1 MYNVFKRPMFK
12 RGGSTQGTG
21 IMSHVERR
29 PNYSIGGGVIQGN
42 PMGSRIGF
50 QSPFY
55 VPGGMSQGMISELA
69 NYGNIGT
76 RGGLPRQN
84 IPTGGLSQA
93 AKGRFPSLRIA
104 TRAASIPG
112 ASTVGTLAAP
122 TVGSGI
128 LAYLNRPKTIEAL
141 KYMKEMTEA
150 GVMDET
156 SALDYQKY
164 AEELIKKDKQGKPI
178 SFTDAFFLDPETG
191 TYPKF
196 LGRTKDRQIKKAMED
211 ELQAPGSPGYENR
224 LKEMEA
230 EKIAEATA
238 LEKEEEAKEL
248 AAIAKAKAAAEK
260 DAKYTE
266 SDILSSVEDEKKI
279 LDKILPDN
287 VSTSEKAF
295 LIAKAMKGETL
306 ADKLDIAGTE
316 GMKLAKGKSARDREK
331 ALLAYKGATQ
341 KDLAKIAAG
350 KKGFSEK
357 QFEEMSK
364 LKAISENT
372 KLPEK
377 VRNKALKDLAS
388 KQSVI
393 NMLSPKQTRFDATKT
408 GIELNN
414 YNKLISKIIKKPK
427 NDPNYQR
434 DLNAILNTRSL
445 LANVPEARE
454 RLFAL
459 DKVLA
464 DAGILEFKKDGGRIG
479 YALGTENPMA
489 TRPTVGQV
497 PTEETSKLS
506 FEDLRNRLPKEITDG
521 VVRLISSSDQA
532 LQDFSYIRTQGDVV
546 KFNQKYGV
554 NLVLPAEA

>member
-29 PNYSIGGGVIQGN
+29 PNYSMGGVTPRVNARFGFGN
-42 PMGSRIGF
+42 LFKGGDKYFSSPTKINTTASAGGPGVESIISQSMLEELVGNQNRNRIVPPRGSPYMGGV
-50 QSPFY
+50 Y
-55 VPGGMSQGMISELA
+55 A
-69 NYGNIGT
+69 
-76 RGGLPRQN
+76 
-84 IPTGGLSQA
+84 
-93 AKGRFPSLRIA
+93 
-104 TRAASIPG
+104 
-112 ASTVGTLAAP
+112 AAP
-122 TVGSGI
+122 IAAQTG
-128 LAYLNRPKTIEAL
+128 LAYLNRPRSTEAL
-141 KYMKEMTEA
+141 KYMKQMNDS
-150 GVMDET
+150 GYMDET
-156 SALDYQKY
+156 AGVNDATNF
-164 AEELIKKDKQGKPI
+164 AEKLIKRDKQGKPI

-196 LGRTKDRQIKKAMED
+196 MGRTQDRQTKKTMED

-224 LKEMEA
+224 LREMEA
-230 EKIAEATA
+230 EVEATA
-238 LEKEEEAKEL
+238 LAKEEEAKEL
-248 AAIAKAKAAAEK
+248 AAIAKAEAAAEK

-266 SDILSSVEDEKKI
+266 SDILSSVEDEKRI

-306 ADKLDIAGTE
+306 SDKLDIAGTE

-414 YNKLISKIIKKPK
+414 YNKLISKIITKPK

-459 DKVLA
+459 DKILA
-464 DAGILEFKKDGGRIG
+464 DAGILQFKKDGGRIN
-479 YALGTENPMA
+479 YALGTENPMT
-489 TRPTVGQV
+489 TRPAVGQV

-506 FEDLRNRLPKEITDG
+506 FEDLRNRLPQEITDG

>member
-1 MYNVFKRPMFK
+1 MFNVFKRPMFK

-21 IMSHVERR
+21 IMSHVEPRK
-29 PNYSIGGGVIQGN
+29 N
-42 PMGSRIGF
+42 F
-50 QSPFY
+50 
-55 VPGGMSQGMISELA
+55 
-69 NYGNIGT
+69 NIGT
-76 RGGLPRQN
+76 FPYDIDEQLYANQFPVPQ
-84 IPTGGLSQA
+84 IPQKQTIGQKLFRPAPKETSLFYKIAGPATKTGQERIEEEQKNLLNREGIFTAESLGAS
-93 AKGRFPSLRIA
+93 FPSEEGI
-104 TRAASIPG
+104 TSI
-112 ASTVGTLAAP
+112 V
-122 TVGSGI
+122 
-128 LAYLNRPKTIEAL
+128 PKP
-141 KYMKEMTEA
+141 KEEIIIPPPS
-150 GVMDET
+150 V
-156 SALDYQKY
+156 
-164 AEELIKKDKQGKPI
+164 
-178 SFTDAFFLDPETG
+178 
-191 TYPKF
+191 
-196 LGRTKDRQIKKAMED
+196 
-211 ELQAPGSPGYENR
+211 
-224 LKEMEA
+224 
-230 EKIAEATA
+230 
-238 LEKEEEAKEL
+238 EKEP
-248 AAIAKAKAAAEK
+248 
-260 DAKYTE
+260 KYTE
-266 SDILSSVEDEKKI
+266 SDILSSVEDEKRI

-287 VSTSEKAF
+287 VSTAEKAF
-295 LIAKAMKGETL
+295 LFAKAMEGETI
-306 ADKLDIAGTE
+306 ADKLNIAKEEGT
-316 GMKLAKGKSARDREK
+316 KLAKGKSARDREK
-331 ALLAYKGATQ
+331 ALLAYRGATQ

-408 GIELNN
+408 GTELNN

>member
-1 MYNVFKRPMFK
+1 MFNVFKRPMFK

-42 PMGSRIGF
+42 PMGSRTGFAFPGMEYYGERTGPIKTNLPQTQGPPRPIGPPRPTPIIPSG
-50 QSPFY
+50 SPY
-55 VPGGMSQGMISELA
+55 MGGIYA
-69 NYGNIGT
+69 
-76 RGGLPRQN
+76 
-84 IPTGGLSQA
+84 
-93 AKGRFPSLRIA
+93 
-104 TRAASIPG
+104 
-112 ASTVGTLAAP
+112 AAP
-122 TVGSGI
+122 IAAQTG
-128 LAYLNRPKTIEAL
+128 LAYLNRPRSTEAL

-156 SALDYQKY
+156 SALDYQNY

-178 SFTDAFFLDPETG
+178 SFTDAFFLDPKTG

-196 LGRTKDRQIKKAMED
+196 LGRTQDRQIKKAMED

-248 AAIAKAKAAAEK
+248 AVIAKAKAAAEK

-306 ADKLDIAGTE
+306 SDKLDIAGTE

-408 GIELNN
+408 GTELNN

>member
-93 AKGRFPSLRIA
+93 AKGRFPGLRIA

-112 ASTVGTLAAP
+112 ASTVGALAAP
-122 TVGSGI
+122 AVGSGI
-128 LAYLNRPKTIEAL
+128 LAYLNRPKTTEAL
-141 KYMKEMTEA
+141 KYMKDMNQT

-156 SALDYQKY
+156 AGVEDYQKY
-164 AEELIKKDKQGKPI
+164 AEELIKRDKQGKPI

-196 LGRTKDRQIKKAMED
+196 MGRSQDRQTKKAMED

-224 LKEMEA
+224 LREMEA
-230 EKIAEATA
+230 EVEATA
-238 LEKEEEAKEL
+238 LAKEEEAKEL
-248 AAIAKAKAAAEK
+248 ARIAKAEAAAEK

-266 SDILSSVEDEKKI
+266 SDILSSVEDEKRI
-279 LDKILPDN
+279 LDKILPAN

-306 ADKLDIAGTE
+306 SDKLDIAGTE
-316 GMKLAKGKSARDREK
+316 GTKLAKGKSARDREK
-331 ALLAYKGATQ
+331 ALLAYRGATQ

-350 KKGFSEK
+350 KKGFSER
-357 QFEEMSK
+357 QFEEMSG
-364 LKAISENT
+364 LKAISEN
-372 KLPEK
+372 KNLSKE
-377 VRNKALKDLAS
+377 VREKALKKLKSKSEVLQLLGSSKEKGLSNIDARLLDNLDVLATNLSRITDKTSTTYKKNLEKYQRARLAVLKNPDLA
-388 KQSVI
+388 
-393 NMLSPKQTRFDATKT
+393 
-408 GIELNN
+408 
-414 YNKLISKIIKKPK
+414 
-427 NDPNYQR
+427 
-434 DLNAILNTRSL
+434 DLVS
-445 LANVPEARE
+445 
-454 RLFAL
+454 
-459 DKVLA
+459 LA
-464 DAGILEFKKDGGRIG
+464 DQQVGLEFKKEGGRMG

-489 TRPTVGQV
+489 TRPAVGQV

-506 FEDLRNRLPKEITDG
+506 FEDLRNRLPQEITDG

>member
-29 PNYSIGGGVIQGN
+29 PNYSMGGVTPRVNARFGFGN
-42 PMGSRIGF
+42 LFKGGDKYFSSPTKINTTASAGGPGVESIISQSMLEELVGNQNRNRIVPPRGSPYMGGVAF
-50 QSPFY
+50 
-55 VPGGMSQGMISELA
+55 
-69 NYGNIGT
+69 
-76 RGGLPRQN
+76 
-84 IPTGGLSQA
+84 
-93 AKGRFPSLRIA
+93 
-104 TRAASIPG
+104 
-112 ASTVGTLAAP
+112 AAP
-122 TVGSGI
+122 IAAQTG
-128 LAYLNRPKTIEAL
+128 LAYLNRPRSTEAL
-141 KYMKEMTEA
+141 KYMKQMNDS
-150 GVMDET
+150 GYMDET
-156 SALDYQKY
+156 AGVNDATNF
-164 AEELIKKDKQGKPI
+164 AEKLIKRDKQGKPI

-196 LGRTKDRQIKKAMED
+196 MGRTQDRQTKKTMED

-224 LKEMEA
+224 LREMEA
-230 EKIAEATA
+230 EVEATA
-238 LEKEEEAKEL
+238 LAKEEEAKEL
-248 AAIAKAKAAAEK
+248 AAIAKAEAAAEK

-266 SDILSSVEDEKKI
+266 SDILSSVEDEKRI

-306 ADKLDIAGTE
+306 SDKLDIAGTE

-408 GIELNN
+408 GTELNN

-464 DAGILEFKKDGGRIG
+464 DAGILEFKKDGGRIN
-479 YALGTENPMA
+479 YALGTENPMT
-489 TRPTVGQV
+489 TRPAVGQV

-506 FEDLRNRLPKEITDG
+506 FEDLRNRLPQEITDG

>member
-12 RGGSTQGTG
+12 RGGSTTGTG

-93 AKGRFPSLRIA
+93 AKGRFPGLRIA

-112 ASTVGTLAAP
+112 ASTVGALAAP
-122 TVGSGI
+122 AVGSGI
-128 LAYLNRPKTIEAL
+128 LAYLNRPKTTEAL
-141 KYMKEMTEA
+141 KYMKDMNQT

-156 SALDYQKY
+156 AGVEDYQKY
-164 AEELIKKDKQGKPI
+164 AEELIKRDKQGKPI

-196 LGRTKDRQIKKAMED
+196 MGRSQDRQTKKAMED

-224 LKEMEA
+224 LREMEA
-230 EKIAEATA
+230 EVEATA
-238 LEKEEEAKEL
+238 LAKEEEAKEL
-248 AAIAKAKAAAEK
+248 ARIAKAEAAAEK

-279 LDKILPDN
+279 LDKILPAN

-306 ADKLDIAGTE
+306 SDKLDIAGTE
-316 GMKLAKGKSARDREK
+316 GTKLAKGKSARDREK
-331 ALLAYKGATQ
+331 ALLAYRGATQ

-350 KKGFSEK
+350 KKGFSER
-357 QFEEMSK
+357 QFEEMSG
-364 LKAISENT
+364 LKAISEN
-372 KLPEK
+372 KNLSKE
-377 VRNKALKDLAS
+377 VREKALKKLKSKSEVLQLLGSSKEKGLSNIDARLLDNLDVLATNLSRITDKTSTTYKKNLEKYQRARLAVLKNPDLA
-388 KQSVI
+388 
-393 NMLSPKQTRFDATKT
+393 
-408 GIELNN
+408 
-414 YNKLISKIIKKPK
+414 
-427 NDPNYQR
+427 
-434 DLNAILNTRSL
+434 DLVS
-445 LANVPEARE
+445 
-454 RLFAL
+454 
-459 DKVLA
+459 LA
-464 DAGILEFKKDGGRIG
+464 DQQVGLEFKKEGGRMG

-489 TRPTVGQV
+489 TRPAVGQV

-506 FEDLRNRLPKEITDG
+506 FEDLRNRLPQEITDG

>member
-1 MYNVFKRPMFK
+1 M
-12 RGGSTQGTG
+12 GG
-21 IMSHVERR
+21 I
-29 PNYSIGGGVIQGN
+29 Y
-42 PMGSRIGF
+42 
-50 QSPFY
+50 
-55 VPGGMSQGMISELA
+55 A
-69 NYGNIGT
+69 
-76 RGGLPRQN
+76 
-84 IPTGGLSQA
+84 
-93 AKGRFPSLRIA
+93 
-104 TRAASIPG
+104 
-112 ASTVGTLAAP
+112 AAP
-122 TVGSGI
+122 IAAQTG
-128 LAYLNRPKTIEAL
+128 LAYLNRPRSTEAL

-156 SALDYQKY
+156 SALDYQNY
-164 AEELIKKDKQGKPI
+164 AKELIKRDKQGEPI

-211 ELQAPGSPGYENR
+211 ELQAPSSPGYENR

-238 LEKEEEAKEL
+238 LAKEEEAKEL

-306 ADKLDIAGTE
+306 SDKLDIAGTE

-350 KKGFSEK
+350 KKGFSER
-357 QFEEMSK
+357 QFEEMSG

-372 KLPEK
+372 KLPKE
-377 VRNKALKDLAS
+377 VREKALKKLKSKSEVLRLLGNSKEKGLSTVDARLLDNLDVLATNLSRITDKTSTTYKKNLEKYQRARLAVLKNPDLA
-388 KQSVI
+388 
-393 NMLSPKQTRFDATKT
+393 
-408 GIELNN
+408 
-414 YNKLISKIIKKPK
+414 
-427 NDPNYQR
+427 
-434 DLNAILNTRSL
+434 DLVS
-445 LANVPEARE
+445 
-454 RLFAL
+454 
-459 DKVLA
+459 LA
-464 DAGILEFKKDGGRIG
+464 DIQVGLQFKKDGGRIG

-489 TRPTVGQV
+489 TKPTVGQV

>member
-12 RGGSTQGTG
+12 RGGSPTGTG

-93 AKGRFPSLRIA
+93 AKGRFPGLRIA

-112 ASTVGTLAAP
+112 ASTVGALAAP
-122 TVGSGI
+122 AVGSGI
-128 LAYLNRPKTIEAL
+128 LAYLNRPKTTEAL
-141 KYMKEMTEA
+141 KYMKDMNQT

-156 SALDYQKY
+156 AGVEDYQKY
-164 AEELIKKDKQGKPI
+164 AEELIKRDKQGKPI

-196 LGRTKDRQIKKAMED
+196 MGRSQDRQTKKDVSNLDMRGDPAQFTGEGD
-211 ELQAPGSPGYENR
+211 FTDSD
-224 LKEMEA
+224 
-230 EKIAEATA
+230 A
-238 LEKEEEAKEL
+238 LAKEEEAKEL
-248 AAIAKAKAAAEK
+248 ARIAKAEAAAEK

-279 LDKILPDN
+279 LDKILPAN

-306 ADKLDIAGTE
+306 SDKLDIAGTE
-316 GMKLAKGKSARDREK
+316 GTKLAKGKSARDREK
-331 ALLAYKGATQ
+331 ALLAYRGATQ

-350 KKGFSEK
+350 KKGFSER
-357 QFEEMSK
+357 QFEEMSG
-364 LKAISENT
+364 LKAISEN
-372 KLPEK
+372 KNLSKE
-377 VRNKALKDLAS
+377 VREKALKKLKSKSEVLQLLGSSKEKGLSNIDARLLDNLDVLATNLSRITDKTSTTYKKNLEKYQRARLAVLKNPDLA
-388 KQSVI
+388 
-393 NMLSPKQTRFDATKT
+393 
-408 GIELNN
+408 
-414 YNKLISKIIKKPK
+414 
-427 NDPNYQR
+427 
-434 DLNAILNTRSL
+434 DLVS
-445 LANVPEARE
+445 
-454 RLFAL
+454 
-459 DKVLA
+459 LA
-464 DAGILEFKKDGGRIG
+464 DQQVGLEFKKEGGRMG

-489 TRPTVGQV
+489 TRPAVGQV

-506 FEDLRNRLPKEITDG
+506 FEDLRNRLPQEITDG

>member
-93 AKGRFPSLRIA
+93 AKGRFPGLRIA

-112 ASTVGTLAAP
+112 ASTVGALAAP
-122 TVGSGI
+122 AVGSGI
-128 LAYLNRPKTIEAL
+128 LAYLNRPKTTEAL
-141 KYMKEMTEA
+141 KYMKDMNQT

-156 SALDYQKY
+156 AGVEDYQKY
-164 AEELIKKDKQGKPI
+164 AEELIKRDKQGKPI

-196 LGRTKDRQIKKAMED
+196 MGRSQDRQTKKAMED

-224 LKEMEA
+224 LREMEA
-230 EKIAEATA
+230 EVEATA
-238 LEKEEEAKEL
+238 LAKEEEAKEL
-248 AAIAKAKAAAEK
+248 ARIAKAEAAAEK

-279 LDKILPDN
+279 LDKILPAN

-306 ADKLDIAGTE
+306 SDKLDIAGTE
-316 GMKLAKGKSARDREK
+316 GTKLAKGKSARDREK

-350 KKGFSEK
+350 KKGFSER
-357 QFEEMSK
+357 QFEEMSG
-364 LKAISENT
+364 LKAISEN
-372 KLPEK
+372 KNLSKE
-377 VRNKALKDLAS
+377 VREKALKKLKSKSEVLQLLGSSKEKGLSNIDARLLDNLDVLATNLSRITDKTSTTYKKNLEKYQRARLAVLKNPDLA
-388 KQSVI
+388 
-393 NMLSPKQTRFDATKT
+393 
-408 GIELNN
+408 
-414 YNKLISKIIKKPK
+414 
-427 NDPNYQR
+427 
-434 DLNAILNTRSL
+434 DLVS
-445 LANVPEARE
+445 
-454 RLFAL
+454 
-459 DKVLA
+459 LA
-464 DAGILEFKKDGGRIG
+464 DQQVGLEFKKEGGRMG

-489 TRPTVGQV
+489 TRPAVGQV

-506 FEDLRNRLPKEITDG
+506 FEDLRNRLPQEITDG

>member
-1 MYNVFKRPMFK
+1 MFNVFKRPMFK

-29 PNYSIGGGVIQGN
+29 PNYSIGGGVTPRVNARFGFGN
-42 PMGSRIGF
+42 LFKGGDKYFSNPTKINTTASAGGPGVESIIS
-50 QSPFY
+50 QS
-55 VPGGMSQGMISELA
+55 MLEELA
-69 NYGNIGT
+69 GNQNRNRIVPP
-76 RGGLPRQN
+76 RGSPYM
-84 IPTGGLSQA
+84 GGIYA
-93 AKGRFPSLRIA
+93 
-104 TRAASIPG
+104 
-112 ASTVGTLAAP
+112 AAP
-122 TVGSGI
+122 IAAQTG
-128 LAYLNRPKTIEAL
+128 LAYLNRPRSTEAL
-141 KYMKEMTEA
+141 KYIKQMNDS
-150 GVMDET
+150 GYMDET
-156 SALDYQKY
+156 AGVNDATNF
-164 AEELIKKDKQGKPI
+164 AEELIKRDKQGKPI

-306 ADKLDIAGTE
+306 SDKLDIAGTE

-408 GIELNN
+408 GTELNN

-464 DAGILEFKKDGGRIG
+464 DAGILEFKKDGGRIS
-479 YALGTENPMA
+479 YALGTENPMT

-532 LQDFSYIRTQGDVV
+532 LQDF
-546 KFNQKYGV
+546 
-554 NLVLPAEA
+554 

>member
-93 AKGRFPSLRIA
+93 AKGRFPGLRIA

-112 ASTVGTLAAP
+112 ASTVGALAAP
-122 TVGSGI
+122 AVGSGI
-128 LAYLNRPKTIEAL
+128 LAYLNRPKTTEAL
-141 KYMKEMTEA
+141 KYMKDMNQT

-156 SALDYQKY
+156 AGVEDYQKY
-164 AEELIKKDKQGKPI
+164 AEELIKRDKQGKPI

-196 LGRTKDRQIKKAMED
+196 MGRSQDRQTKKAMED

-224 LKEMEA
+224 LREMEA
-230 EKIAEATA
+230 EVEATA
-238 LEKEEEAKEL
+238 LAKEEEAKEL
-248 AAIAKAKAAAEK
+248 ARIAKAEAAAEK

-266 SDILSSVEDEKKI
+266 SDILSSVEDEKRI

-306 ADKLDIAGTE
+306 SDKLDIAGTE
-316 GMKLAKGKSARDREK
+316 GTKLAKGKSARDREK

-350 KKGFSEK
+350 KKGFSER
-357 QFEEMSK
+357 QFEEMSG
-364 LKAISENT
+364 LKAISEN
-372 KLPEK
+372 KNLSKE
-377 VRNKALKDLAS
+377 VREKALKKLKSKSEVLQLLGSSKEKGLSNIDARLLDNLDVLATNLSRITDKTSTTYKKNLEKYQRARLAVLKNPDLA
-388 KQSVI
+388 
-393 NMLSPKQTRFDATKT
+393 
-408 GIELNN
+408 
-414 YNKLISKIIKKPK
+414 
-427 NDPNYQR
+427 
-434 DLNAILNTRSL
+434 DLVS
-445 LANVPEARE
+445 
-454 RLFAL
+454 
-459 DKVLA
+459 LA
-464 DAGILEFKKDGGRIG
+464 DQQVGLEFKKEGGRMG

-489 TRPTVGQV
+489 TRPAVGQV

-506 FEDLRNRLPKEITDG
+506 FEDLRNRLPQEITDG

>member
-12 RGGSTQGTG
+12 RGGSPTGTG

-29 PNYSIGGGVIQGN
+29 PNYSIGGGVTPRVNARFGFGN
-42 PMGSRIGF
+42 FLKGGDKYFSSPTKINTMASAGGPGVESIISQSMLEELVGNQNRNRIVPPRGSPYMGGV
-50 QSPFY
+50 Y
-55 VPGGMSQGMISELA
+55 A
-69 NYGNIGT
+69 
-76 RGGLPRQN
+76 
-84 IPTGGLSQA
+84 
-93 AKGRFPSLRIA
+93 
-104 TRAASIPG
+104 
-112 ASTVGTLAAP
+112 AAP
-122 TVGSGI
+122 IVAQTG
-128 LAYLNRPKTIEAL
+128 LAYLNRPKTTEAL
-141 KYMKEMTEA
+141 KYMK
-150 GVMDET
+150 GFDEGAIT
-156 SALDYQKY
+156 SIADAENALEYQAY

-196 LGRTKDRQIKKAMED
+196 MGRTQDRQTKKTMED

-224 LKEMEA
+224 LREMEA
-230 EKIAEATA
+230 EVEATA
-238 LEKEEEAKEL
+238 LAKEEEAKEL
-248 AAIAKAKAAAEK
+248 ARITKAEAAAEK

-266 SDILSSVEDEKKI
+266 SDILSSVEDEKRI
-279 LDKILPDN
+279 LDKILPAN

-306 ADKLDIAGTE
+306 SDKLDIAGTE
-316 GMKLAKGKSARDREK
+316 GTKLAKGKSARDREK

-414 YNKLISKIIKKPK
+414 YNKLISKIITKPK
-427 NDPNYQR
+427 SDPNYQR

-459 DKVLA
+459 DKILA
-464 DAGILEFKKDGGRIG
+464 DAGILQFKKDGGRIN
-479 YALGTENPMA
+479 YALGTENPMT
-489 TRPTVGQV
+489 TRPAVGQV

-506 FEDLRNRLPKEITDG
+506 FEDLRNRLPQEITDG

>member
-93 AKGRFPSLRIA
+93 AKGRFPGLRIA

-112 ASTVGTLAAP
+112 ASTVGALAAP
-122 TVGSGI
+122 AVGSGI
-128 LAYLNRPKTIEAL
+128 LAYLNRPKTTEAL
-141 KYMKEMTEA
+141 KYMKDMNQT

-156 SALDYQKY
+156 AGVEDYQKY
-164 AEELIKKDKQGKPI
+164 AEELIKRDKQGKPI

-196 LGRTKDRQIKKAMED
+196 MGRSQDRQTKKAMED

-224 LKEMEA
+224 LREMEA
-230 EKIAEATA
+230 EVEATA
-238 LEKEEEAKEL
+238 LAKEEEAKEL
-248 AAIAKAKAAAEK
+248 ARIAKAEAAAEK

-279 LDKILPDN
+279 LDKILPAN

-306 ADKLDIAGTE
+306 SDKLDIAGTE
-316 GMKLAKGKSARDREK
+316 GTKLAKGKSARDREK
-331 ALLAYKGATQ
+331 ALLAYRGATQ

-350 KKGFSEK
+350 KKGFSER
-357 QFEEMSK
+357 QFEEMSG
-364 LKAISENT
+364 LKAISEN
-372 KLPEK
+372 KNLSKE
-377 VRNKALKDLAS
+377 VREKALKKLKSKSEVLQLLGSSKEKGLSNIDARLLDNLDVLATNLSRITDKTSTTYKKNLEKYQRARLAVLKNPDLA
-388 KQSVI
+388 
-393 NMLSPKQTRFDATKT
+393 
-408 GIELNN
+408 
-414 YNKLISKIIKKPK
+414 
-427 NDPNYQR
+427 
-434 DLNAILNTRSL
+434 DLVS
-445 LANVPEARE
+445 
-454 RLFAL
+454 
-459 DKVLA
+459 LA
-464 DAGILEFKKDGGRIG
+464 DQQVGLEFKKEGGRMG

-489 TRPTVGQV
+489 TRPAVGQV

>member
-93 AKGRFPSLRIA
+93 AKGRFPGLRIA

-112 ASTVGTLAAP
+112 ASTVGALAAP
-122 TVGSGI
+122 AVGSGI
-128 LAYLNRPKTIEAL
+128 LAYLNRPKTTEAL
-141 KYMKEMTEA
+141 KYMKDMNQT

-156 SALDYQKY
+156 AGVEDYQKY
-164 AEELIKKDKQGKPI
+164 AEELIKRDKQGKPI

-196 LGRTKDRQIKKAMED
+196 MGRSQDRQTKKAMED

-224 LKEMEA
+224 LREMEA
-230 EKIAEATA
+230 EVEATA
-238 LEKEEEAKEL
+238 LAKEEEAKEL
-248 AAIAKAKAAAEK
+248 ARIAKAEAAAEK

-279 LDKILPDN
+279 LDKILPAN

-306 ADKLDIAGTE
+306 SDKLDIAGTE
-316 GMKLAKGKSARDREK
+316 GTKLAKGKSARDREK
-331 ALLAYKGATQ
+331 ALLAYRGATQ

-350 KKGFSEK
+350 KKGFSER
-357 QFEEMSK
+357 QLEEMTR

-372 KLPEK
+372 KLSKE
-377 VRNKALKDLAS
+377 VREKALKKLKSKSEVLQLLGSSKEKGLSNIDARLLDNLDVLATNLSRITDKTSTTYKKNLEKYQRARLAVLKNPDLA
-388 KQSVI
+388 
-393 NMLSPKQTRFDATKT
+393 
-408 GIELNN
+408 
-414 YNKLISKIIKKPK
+414 
-427 NDPNYQR
+427 
-434 DLNAILNTRSL
+434 DLVS
-445 LANVPEARE
+445 
-454 RLFAL
+454 
-459 DKVLA
+459 LA
-464 DAGILEFKKDGGRIG
+464 DQQVGLEFKKEGGRMG

-489 TRPTVGQV
+489 TRPAVGQV

-506 FEDLRNRLPKEITDG
+506 FEDLRNRLPQEITDG

>member
-29 PNYSIGGGVIQGN
+29 PNYSIGGGVTPRVNARFGFGN
-42 PMGSRIGF
+42 FLKGGDKYFSSPTKINTTASAGGPGVESIISQSMLEELTGNQNRNRIVPPRGSPYMGGI
-50 QSPFY
+50 Y
-55 VPGGMSQGMISELA
+55 A
-69 NYGNIGT
+69 
-76 RGGLPRQN
+76 
-84 IPTGGLSQA
+84 
-93 AKGRFPSLRIA
+93 
-104 TRAASIPG
+104 
-112 ASTVGTLAAP
+112 AAP
-122 TVGSGI
+122 IAAQTG
-128 LAYLNRPKTIEAL
+128 LAYLNRPRSTEAL

-156 SALDYQKY
+156 SALDYQNY

-196 LGRTKDRQIKKAMED
+196 LGRTQDRQIKKAMED

-248 AAIAKAKAAAEK
+248 AAIAKAEAAAEK

-295 LIAKAMKGETL
+295 LIAKAMKGKTL
-306 ADKLDIAGTE
+306 SDKLDIAGTE
-316 GMKLAKGKSARDREK
+316 GTKLAKGKSARDREK
-331 ALLAYKGATQ
+331 ALLAYRGATQ

-357 QFEEMSK
+357 QLEEMTR

-372 KLPEK
+372 KLSKEVREK
-377 VRNKALKDLAS
+377 AFKKLKSKSEVLQLFNSKEKGLSAVDAKLLQNLDTLATNLSRITDKTSTTYKKNLEKYQRARLVVLKNPDLA
-388 KQSVI
+388 
-393 NMLSPKQTRFDATKT
+393 
-408 GIELNN
+408 
-414 YNKLISKIIKKPK
+414 
-427 NDPNYQR
+427 
-434 DLNAILNTRSL
+434 DLVS
-445 LANVPEARE
+445 
-454 RLFAL
+454 
-459 DKVLA
+459 LA
-464 DAGILEFKKDGGRIG
+464 DLQIGLQFKKDGGRMG
-479 YALGTENPMA
+479 YALGTENPMT
-489 TRPTVGQV
+489 TRPAVGQV

-506 FEDLRNRLPKEITDG
+506 FEDLRNRLPQEITDG

>member
-21 IMSHVERR
+21 IMSHVEPRK
-29 PNYSIGGGVIQGN
+29 N
-42 PMGSRIGF
+42 F
-50 QSPFY
+50 
-55 VPGGMSQGMISELA
+55 
-69 NYGNIGT
+69 NIGT
-76 RGGLPRQN
+76 FPYDIDEQPYAN
-84 IPTGGLSQA
+84 QFPVPQIPQKQTIGQKLFRPAPKETSLFYKVAGPATKTGRERIEEEQKNLLNREGIFTAESLGAS
-93 AKGRFPSLRIA
+93 FPSEEGI
-104 TRAASIPG
+104 ASI
-112 ASTVGTLAAP
+112 V
-122 TVGSGI
+122 
-128 LAYLNRPKTIEAL
+128 PK
-141 KYMKEMTEA
+141 
-150 GVMDET
+150 
-156 SALDYQKY
+156 
-164 AEELIKKDKQGKPI
+164 P
-178 SFTDAFFLDPETG
+178 
-191 TYPKF
+191 
-196 LGRTKDRQIKKAMED
+196 
-211 ELQAPGSPGYENR
+211 
-224 LKEMEA
+224 
-230 EKIAEATA
+230 
-238 LEKEEEAKEL
+238 KEEIIIPPPVAKEP
-248 AAIAKAKAAAEK
+248 E
-260 DAKYTE
+260 YTE

-279 LDKILPDN
+279 LDKVLPDN
-287 VSTSEKAF
+287 VSTAEKAF
-295 LIAKAMKGETL
+295 LFAKAMEGETL
-306 ADKLDIAGTE
+306 ADKFKIVKEEGT
-316 GMKLAKGKSARDREK
+316 KLAKGKSARDREK

-393 NMLSPKQTRFDATKT
+393 NMLSPKQTRFDPRKT
-408 GIELNN
+408 AEQLNA
-414 YNKLISKIIKKPK
+414 YNKDIYRIINKPK
-427 NDPNYQR
+427 SDPNYQK
-434 DLNAILNTRSL
+434 DLSDLKNSREL
-445 LANVPEARE
+445 LLYVPEARN
-454 RLFAL
+454 RLFEL

-464 DAGILEFKKDGGRIG
+464 EAGILEFKKDGGRIG

-489 TRPTVGQV
+489 TRPAVGQV

>member
-50 QSPFY
+50 QNPIGTSYNINLGGGGGTPVSMKPNFTLQGSSY
-55 VPGGMSQGMISELA
+55 VPSSNLPAVINQAPPTTFQNLKNIR
-69 NYGNIGT
+69 YGSLGAGI
-76 RGGLPRQN
+76 
-84 IPTGGLSQA
+84 TGVASGPAFLS
-93 AKGRFPSLRIA
+93 
-104 TRAASIPG
+104 
-112 ASTVGTLAAP
+112 
-122 TVGSGI
+122 
-128 LAYLNRPKTIEAL
+128 YMNRPKTYGEL
-141 KYMKEMTEA
+141 KFMKDNPPL
-150 GVMDET
+150 DET
-156 SALDYQKY
+156 ASQDDYIQYEKARKKA
-164 AEELIKKDKQGKPI
+164 AESDPRPI
-178 SFTDAFFLDPETG
+178 NFTDAFFLDPETG

-196 LGRTKDRQIKKAMED
+196 MGRTEDRPRRINEKINIPGTDMRGDPAQFAGED
-211 ELQAPGSPGYENR
+211 ELTDFN
-224 LKEMEA
+224 
-230 EKIAEATA
+230 A
-238 LEKEEEAKEL
+238 LAKEEEAKEK

-306 ADKLDIAGTE
+306 SDKLDIAGTE

-393 NMLSPKQTRFDATKT
+393 NMLSPKQTRFDPRQTA
-408 GIELNN
+408 EQLNA
-414 YNKLISKIIKKPK
+414 YNKDIYRIINKPK
-427 NDPNYQR
+427 SDPNYQK
-434 DLNAILNTRSL
+434 DLSDLKNSREL
-445 LANVPEARE
+445 LLYVPEARN
-454 RLFAL
+454 RLFEL

-464 DAGILEFKKDGGRIG
+464 EAGILEFKKDGGRIG

-489 TRPTVGQV
+489 TRPAVGQV

>member
-12 RGGSTQGTG
+12 RGGSPTGTG

-93 AKGRFPSLRIA
+93 AKGRFPGLRIA

-122 TVGSGI
+122 AVGSGI
-128 LAYLNRPKTIEAL
+128 LAYLNRPRSTEAL
-141 KYMKEMTEA
+141 KYIKQMNDS
-150 GVMDET
+150 GYMDET
-156 SALDYQKY
+156 AGVNDATNF
-164 AEELIKKDKQGKPI
+164 AEELIKRDKQGKPI

-196 LGRTKDRQIKKAMED
+196 MGRSQDRQTKKAMED

-224 LKEMEA
+224 LREMEA
-230 EKIAEATA
+230 EVEATA
-238 LEKEEEAKEL
+238 LAKEEEAKEL
-248 AAIAKAKAAAEK
+248 ARKQKAEAAAEK

-266 SDILSSVEDEKKI
+266 SDILSSVEDEKRI
-279 LDKILPDN
+279 LDKILPAN

-306 ADKLDIAGTE
+306 SDKLDIAGTE

-341 KDLAKIAAG
+341 KDIAKTQAG
-350 KKGFSEK
+350 KKGSTEK
-357 QFEEMSK
+357 QLDELTNLYKIVNDPKSTEAQKKAANAK
-364 LKAISENT
+364 LKI
-372 KLPEK
+372 K
-377 VRNKALKDLAS
+377 
-388 KQSVI
+388 KQVYNI
-393 NMLSPKQTRFDATKT
+393 LSPKTNQ
-408 GIELNN
+408 GISNIDKQLLNELGESAA
-414 YNKLISKIIKKPK
+414 KLKRLSIDPTSDGYKK
-427 NDPNYQR
+427 
-434 DLNAILNTRSL
+434 
-445 LANVPEARE
+445 
-454 RLFAL
+454 AL
-459 DKVLA
+459 DEYRLTRRAVSKNPTLLDIIQLTDQQV
-464 DAGILEFKKDGGRIG
+464 GLEFKKDGGRIG

>member
-12 RGGSTQGTG
+12 RGGSPTGTG

-29 PNYSIGGGVIQGN
+29 PNYSIGGGVTPRVNARFGFGN
-42 PMGSRIGF
+42 FLKGGDKYFSSPTKINTTASAGGPGVESIISQSMLEELVGNQNRNRIVPPRGSPYMGGVAF
-50 QSPFY
+50 
-55 VPGGMSQGMISELA
+55 
-69 NYGNIGT
+69 
-76 RGGLPRQN
+76 
-84 IPTGGLSQA
+84 
-93 AKGRFPSLRIA
+93 
-104 TRAASIPG
+104 
-112 ASTVGTLAAP
+112 AAP
-122 TVGSGI
+122 IAAQTG
-128 LAYLNRPKTIEAL
+128 LAYLNRPRSTEAL
-141 KYMKEMTEA
+141 KYMKQMNDS
-150 GVMDET
+150 GYMDET
-156 SALDYQKY
+156 AGVNDATNF
-164 AEELIKKDKQGKPI
+164 AEKLIKRDKQGKPI

-196 LGRTKDRQIKKAMED
+196 MGRTQDRQTKKTMED

-224 LKEMEA
+224 LREMEA
-230 EKIAEATA
+230 EVEATA
-238 LEKEEEAKEL
+238 LAKEEEAKEL
-248 AAIAKAKAAAEK
+248 AAIAKAEAAAEK

-266 SDILSSVEDEKKI
+266 SDILSSVEDEKRI
-279 LDKILPDN
+279 LDKILPAN

-306 ADKLDIAGTE
+306 SDKLDIAGTE
-316 GMKLAKGKSARDREK
+316 GTKLAKGKSARDREK

-414 YNKLISKIIKKPK
+414 YNKLISKIITKPK
-427 NDPNYQR
+427 SDPNYQR

-459 DKVLA
+459 DKILA
-464 DAGILEFKKDGGRIG
+464 DAGILQFKKDGGRIN
-479 YALGTENPMA
+479 YALGTENPMT
-489 TRPTVGQV
+489 TRPAVGQV

-506 FEDLRNRLPKEITDG
+506 FEDLRNRLPQEITDG

>member
-93 AKGRFPSLRIA
+93 AKGRFPGLRIA

-112 ASTVGTLAAP
+112 ASTVGALAAP
-122 TVGSGI
+122 AVGSGI
-128 LAYLNRPKTIEAL
+128 LAYLNRPKTTEAL
-141 KYMKEMTEA
+141 KYMKEMNQT

-156 SALDYQKY
+156 AGVEDYQKY
-164 AEELIKKDKQGKPI
+164 AEELIKRDKQGKPI

-196 LGRTKDRQIKKAMED
+196 MGRSQDRQTKKAMED

-224 LKEMEA
+224 LREMEA
-230 EKIAEATA
+230 EVEATA
-238 LEKEEEAKEL
+238 LAKEEEAKEL
-248 AAIAKAKAAAEK
+248 ARIAKAEAAAEK

-266 SDILSSVEDEKKI
+266 SDILSSVEDEKRI
-279 LDKILPDN
+279 LDKILPAN

-306 ADKLDIAGTE
+306 SDKLDIAGTE
-316 GMKLAKGKSARDREK
+316 GTKLAKGKSARDREK
-331 ALLAYKGATQ
+331 ALLAYRGATQ

-350 KKGFSEK
+350 KKGFSER
-357 QFEEMSK
+357 QFEEMSG
-364 LKAISENT
+364 LKAISEN
-372 KLPEK
+372 KNLSKE
-377 VRNKALKDLAS
+377 VREKALKKLKSKSEVLQLLGSSKEKGLSNIDARLLDNLDVLATNLSRITDKTSTTYKKNLEKYQRARLAVLKNPDLA
-388 KQSVI
+388 
-393 NMLSPKQTRFDATKT
+393 
-408 GIELNN
+408 
-414 YNKLISKIIKKPK
+414 
-427 NDPNYQR
+427 
-434 DLNAILNTRSL
+434 DLVS
-445 LANVPEARE
+445 
-454 RLFAL
+454 
-459 DKVLA
+459 LA
-464 DAGILEFKKDGGRIG
+464 DQQVGLEFKKEGGRMG

-489 TRPTVGQV
+489 TRPAVGQV